1 MFEDMEAVEVRNL
14 NEQILEAERSS
25 IPLGAVDK
33 PANEDTVSAVDLEE
47 VEDEGVED
55 AGLQH

>member
-1 MFEDMEAVEVRNL
+1 MEAVESRNL